1 MKSSNRIYYLSERNP
16 DGTTA
21 GNKARNDVENILQKR
36 ILFLLLNHLYHEQL
50 LLVYKILII

>member
-36 ILFLLLNHLYHEQL
+36 SPKLCQNNKL
-50 LLVYKILII
+50 